1 MKKVGFYFSR
11 EPDEAR
17 SSCPECGWMNT
28 TSNAI
33 AIFESIKINRPVYV
47 QCEVCKTW
55 YNIGGDVEEGGKLM
69 ILKCVEQFEMAEID
83 ENGNDTGEAFRV
95 QEGTLWEVPREEYEA
110 LGFRDFIEELN
121 EVDENGGFKGP
132 FIMFVG
138 VEEVK
143 GCFEIFEEEGK

>member
-1 MKKVGFYFSR
+1 
-11 EPDEAR
+11 
-17 SSCPECGWMNT
+17 
-28 TSNAI
+28 
-33 AIFESIKINRPVYV
+33 
-47 QCEVCKTW
+47 
-55 YNIGGDVEEGGKLM
+55 M

-132 FIMFVG
+132 FIMSVG

-143 GCFEIFEEEGK
+143 GCFEIFEEEDK

>member
-55 YNIGGDVEEGGKLM
+55 YNIGGDVEEGKRM
-69 ILKCVEQFEMAEID
+69 TSA
-83 ENGNDTGEAFRV
+83 NDLANHLDLDT
-95 QEGTLWEVPREEYEA
+95 EY
-110 LGFRDFIEELN
+110 L
-121 EVDENGGFKGP
+121 
-132 FIMFVG
+132 
-138 VEEVK
+138 
-143 GCFEIFEEEGK
+143 

>member
-1 MKKVGFYFSR
+1 MPNVRKEFGMKKVGFYFSR

-55 YNIGGDVEEGGKLM
+55 YNIGGDVEEGG
-69 ILKCVEQFEMAEID
+69 
-83 ENGNDTGEAFRV
+83 
-95 QEGTLWEVPREEYEA
+95 
-110 LGFRDFIEELN
+110 
-121 EVDENGGFKGP
+121 
-132 FIMFVG
+132 
-138 VEEVK
+138 
-143 GCFEIFEEEGK
+143 